1 MSNSLPSPASL
12 SERLRPKI
20 AIVLQP
26 IARGLL
32 KLHITANVLT
42 FLGLLLAVGVGLAA
56 ANGQMLLAGILM
68 LLSGPMDALDG
79 AVARQSG
86 SANNKFGAFFDST
99 TDRSAEGFV
108 LLGLSIFGLS
118 ISDPRVV
125 LLAFIAFWGSV
136 LVSYTRA
143 RAEGLGIECKVGLF
157 TRLERFILVSLL
169 LVLNQI
175 LIGLIVLAVLTH
187 LTALQ
192 RIVFV
197 YRATRTHD

>member
-1 MSNSLPSPASL
+1 LSNSLPRSASL

-20 AIVLQP
+20 AVILQP

-32 KLHITANVLT
+32 KLRITANVLT
-42 FLGLLLAVGVGLAA
+42 FLGLLLAAGVGLAA
-56 ANGQMLLAGILM
+56 ANGQMLFAGILM

-86 SANNKFGAFFDST
+86 NVNKFGAFFDST
-99 TDRSAEGFV
+99 CDRYAEGFV

-118 ISDPRVV
+118 INDQRFVILS
-125 LLAFIAFWGSV
+125 FIAFWGS
-136 LVSYTRA
+136 LLISYTRA
-143 RAEGLGIECKVGLF
+143 RAEGLGIDCKVGLF
-157 TRLERFILVSLL
+157 TRMERFMVISIMLIF
-169 LVLNQI
+169 NQI

-187 LTALQ
+187 ITAVQ

-197 YRATRTHD
+197 YRATHLRG